1 MNGEVLAGRYRL
13 VAPLGQGG
21 AGEVWRAE
29 DLELIRP
36 VAVKVLR
43 RLNGDP
49 TDTADRFRTE
59 ARAAA
64 RLSHPNV
71 VTTYD
76 VGMAAGQVFLVME
89 LVAGRD
95 LAQLLRSGGLP
106 PVQQVADIARQAAR
120 ALGAAHANGIV
131 HRDVKPGNLL
141 LAPDGTL
148 KITDFGIAQMAGAG
162 KEVGAAGP
170 VLLGTA
176 AYVSPEQVLGEPAT
190 TVSDW
195 YSLGCVLYELLAG
208 EPPFIADD
216 VEGVLRQHIQALPMP
231 IQLRNPQVGPG
242 LAGLVMRLLA
252 KNPAERPASVAEIE
266 GLLDGAAVAPE
277 SDSHTRV
284 LPLLNELE
292 AREEPEPPQRA
303 RVPAS
308 YRRVGI
314 AAAAVLA
321 LIAAAVL
328 LRSSMSNPDAAAG
341 PGLAPASTAAAKP
354 SAHATTP
361 RPSTTPKSSPTRT
374 PSKPATTGQ
383 MDRVTALKTLA
394 QLLRS
399 GSGRKGSK
407 AARDAARDLDKAVQ
421 ALADGNAELAAHSE
435 GDAKAHLAEAQR
447 DRRWQPTPA
456 IAALLNQLGWGEPR
470 DGG

>member
-1 MNGEVLAGRYRL
+1 VNGEVLAGRYRL
-13 VAPLGQGG
+13 VAPLGRGG

-29 DLELIRP
+29 DLELVRP
-36 VAVKVLR
+36 VAVKLL

-49 TDTADRFRTE
+49 TDMADRFRSE

-76 VGMAAGQVFLVME
+76 VGMASGQVFLVME

-106 PVQQVADIARQAAR
+106 PVEQVADVARQAAR
-120 ALGAAHANGIV
+120 ALDAAHANGIV

-162 KEVGAAGP
+162 NEVSAASP

-176 AYVSPEQVLGEPAT
+176 AYVSPEQVKGEPAT
-190 TVSDW
+190 TLSDW

-252 KNPAERPASVAEIE
+252 KNPAERPASVVEIE

-277 SDSHTRV
+277 PDSHTRV

-361 RPSTTPKSSPTRT
+361 RPSTTPKSTPT
-374 PSKPATTGQ
+374 PSKPASTRP

-399 GSGRKGSK
+399 GSDRKGSK
-407 AARDAARDLDKAVQ
+407 AAREAARDLDKAVQ
-421 ALADGNAELAAHSE
+421 ALADGDAEQAAQSE
-435 GDAKAHLAEAQR
+435 GDAKARLAEAQR

>member
-1 MNGEVLAGRYRL
+1 VNGEVLAGRYRL

-29 DLELIRP
+29 DLELVRP
-36 VAVKVLR
+36 VAVKLLR

-49 TDTADRFRTE
+49 TDAAERFRSE

-76 VGMAAGQVFLVME
+76 VGMADGQVFLVME

-106 PVQQVADIARQAAR
+106 TPGQVADIARQAAR

-162 KEVGAAGP
+162 REVGAAGP

-216 VEGVLRQHIQALPMP
+216 VEGVLRQHVQAVPMP
-231 IQLRNPQVGPG
+231 IQLRNPQVGDG

-252 KNPAERPASVAEIE
+252 KDPAERPASVTEIE

-277 SDSHTRV
+277 PDNHTRV
-284 LPLLNELE
+284 LPLLNELA
-292 AREEPEPPQRA
+292 AREEPAPPQRA
-303 RVPAS
+303 GVPAS
-308 YRRVGI
+308 YRRAGI

-328 LRSSMSNPDAAAG
+328 LRSSMSDPSASAG
-341 PGLAPASTAAAKP
+341 PSLAPASNAAAKP
-354 SAHATTP
+354 SAHATTS
-361 RPSTTPKSSPTRT
+361 RPSATPKPTPT
-374 PSKPATTGQ
+374 PSKPAATQ
-383 MDRVTALKTLA
+383 PMDRATALKTLA
-394 QLLRS
+394 QLLRN
-399 GSGRKGSK
+399 GSDRKGSK
-407 AARDAARDLDKAVQ
+407 ATREAAKDLDKAVQ
-421 ALADGNAELAAHSE
+421 ALAAGDTEQAAQNE
-435 GDAKAHLAEAQR
+435 GDAQTHLAEAQ
-447 DRRWQPTPA
+447 DNGRWQPTPA
-456 IAALLNQLGWGEPR
+456 IAALLNQLGWAGPG
-470 DGG
+470 DNG

>member
-1 MNGEVLAGRYRL
+1 VNGEVLAGRYRL
-13 VAPLGQGG
+13 MAPLGQGG

-29 DLELIRP
+29 DLELMRP

-95 LAQLLRSGGLP
+95 LAQLLHSGGLP

-120 ALGAAHANGIV
+120 ALDAAHANGIV

-148 KITDFGIAQMAGAG
+148 KITDFGIAQMAGAAQ
-162 KEVGAAGP
+162 EVGAAGP

-176 AYVSPEQVLGEPAT
+176 AYVSPEQVRGEPAAPA
-190 TVSDW
+190 SDW
-195 YSLGCVLYELLAG
+195 YSLGCVLYELVAG
-208 EPPFIADD
+208 VPPFTADD
-216 VEGVLRQHIQALPMP
+216 VEGVLRQHIQAVPAP

-242 LAGLVMRLLA
+242 LGGLVMRLLA

-266 GLLDGAAVAPE
+266 RLLDGAAVAPQP
-277 SDSHTRV
+277 DNHTRV
-284 LPLLNELE
+284 LPVLDEL
-292 AREEPEPPQRA
+292 AAKAEPEPLQRA
-303 RVPAS
+303 GVPAS
-308 YRRVGI
+308 YRRAGI
-314 AAAAVLA
+314 AAVAVLV
-321 LIAAAVL
+321 LVVAAVL
-328 LRSSMSNPDAAAG
+328 LRSSMSNQDAAAG

-354 SAHATTP
+354 SAHATTS
-361 RPSTTPKSSPTRT
+361 RPSTTPKLTPTRT
-374 PSKPATTGQ
+374 PSKPETTQ
-383 MDRVTALKTLA
+383 PIDRVTALKTLA
-394 QLLRS
+394 QLLRN
-399 GSGRKGSK
+399 GSDRKGSK
-407 AARDAARDLDKAVQ
+407 AAREAARDLDQAVQ
-421 ALADGNAELAAHSE
+421 ALADGDTEQAAQSV
-435 GDAKAHLAEAQR
+435 GDARARLAEAQR
-447 DRRWQPTPA
+447 DGRWEPSPA
-456 IAALLNQLGWGEPR
+456 VVALLKQLNWADSGN
-470 DGG
+470 

>member
-1 MNGEVLAGRYRL
+1 VNGEVLAGRYRL

-29 DLELIRP
+29 DLELMRP

-162 KEVGAAGP
+162 QDVGAAGP

-176 AYVSPEQVLGEPAT
+176 AYVSPEQVQGEPAIPA
-190 TVSDW
+190 SDW

-208 EPPFIADD
+208 VPPFNAED
-216 VEGVLRQHIQALPMP
+216 VESVLRQHIQAVPAP
-231 IQLRNPQVGPG
+231 IQLRNPQVGDG

-252 KNPAERPASVAEIE
+252 KNPAERPASVTEIE
-266 GLLDGAAVAPE
+266 GLLDGAAVAPQP
-277 SDSHTRV
+277 DNHTRV
-284 LPLLNELE
+284 LPFMDELA

-303 RVPAS
+303 GVPAS
-308 YRRVGI
+308 YRRAGI

-328 LRSSMSNPDAAAG
+328 LRSSMSNQDAAAG
-341 PGLAPASTAAAKP
+341 PELAPASTAAAKP
-354 SAHATTP
+354 SAHDTTS
-361 RPSTTPKSSPTRT
+361 RPSTTPKPTPTHT
-374 PSKPATTGQ
+374 PSKPAKTQ
-383 MDRVTALKTLA
+383 PMDRVTALKTLA
-394 QLLRS
+394 QLLRN
-399 GSGRKGSK
+399 GSDRKGSK
-407 AARDAARDLDKAVQ
+407 AAREAARDLDQAAE
-421 ALADGNAELAAHSE
+421 ALAAGDSEQAAQSA
-435 GDAKAHLAEAQR
+435 GDARALLAEAQR
-447 DRRWQPTPA
+447 NGRWQPSPA
-456 IAALLNQLGWGEPR
+456 IVALLKQLNWADSGN
-470 DGG
+470 